1 MKLIDAHT
9 HVFEQ
14 LCGFGPRGELRPI
27 GGGRARWANG
37 DEIEMIPPGLG
48 GTVFYSGYISR
59 IIEGES
65 C

>member
-48 GTVFYSGYISR
+48 ERSLQR
-59 IIEGES
+59 IH
-65 C
+65 

>member
-27 GGGRARWANG
+27 GGGKARWANG
-37 DEIEMIPPGLG
+37 DEIEMIPPGWGNGLLQ
-48 GTVFYSGYISR
+48 R
-59 IIEGES
+59 IH
-65 C
+65 